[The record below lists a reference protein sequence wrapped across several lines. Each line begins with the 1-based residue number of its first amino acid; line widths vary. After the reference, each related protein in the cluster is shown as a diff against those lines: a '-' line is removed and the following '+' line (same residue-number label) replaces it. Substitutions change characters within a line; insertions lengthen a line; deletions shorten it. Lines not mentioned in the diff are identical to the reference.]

1 MAALAFLAGLVKYHP
16 KVFGTK
22 WTTEAGMTKGEMK
35 DGNTLLLFAMVVFYA
50 FSSAIILPIL
60 VIHQWDAINVFGGN
74 RKLAKP
80 SFANF
85 KADYKIPYVLLNA

>member
-1 MAALAFLAGLVKYHP
+1 
-16 KVFGTK
+16 
-22 WTTEAGMTKGEMK
+22 
-35 DGNTLLLFAMVVFYA
+35 MVVFYA
-50 FSSAIILPIL
+50 FSSAITLTLPIL

-74 RKLAKP
+74 RKLVKP